1 MDALRAERIHLVLSG
16 PAARLS
22 VPSVWNLPPSSLAR
36 PGFFARLHSVAANIL
51 RFNGVRNLSDGQHRI
66 PFGSLDAI
74 LALRA
79 MK

>member
-1 MDALRAERIHLVLSG
+1 MNALRAKRQTLIPGG
-16 PAARLS
+16 PPSFS
-22 VPSVWNLPPSSLAR
+22 VFTVWNLPPSSLAR
-36 PGFFARLHSVAANIL
+36 PGFFARLRSFAANIP
-51 RFNGVRNLSDGQHRI
+51 RFNKVRNLTGGQHRI